1 MEESK
6 ALVAST
12 PLTVQAWSLIQDVA
26 PAMFASRFFGIT
38 SNEQA
43 MAIMVKGYELGLS
56 LGASF
61 EFIHVI
67 QGKPGLSP
75 RGMLALI
82 QQHPAFAGMTI
93 EDKPESCR
101 VTMRRKNGFEYTAE
115 FTMDDAKRAGLVKS
129 GGGWE
134 KYPAN
139 MLRWRAVGFCA
150 DVVFPDVLG
159 GMKRTDELGADL
171 TAEGETIEAE
181 YTVQPLAPK
190 QVPAQ
195 PKAKAATRKPG
206 QEPQPPDVVRDV
218 IRRRAG
224 WKQDGDNLVLVRDVG
239 DKTEPIHADTR
250 QHVAATLIN
259 AFEFECDTA
268 QDLADNAKFLLRW
281 LFNVEASASLTEAEG
296 KAIEYAWM
304 KPGGGLNEYA
314 KVEVNSAFTEAL
326 NK

>member
-26 PAMFASRFFGIT
+26 PAMFASKFFGVL

-115 FTMDDAKRAGLVKS
+115 FSMDDAKRAGLVKP

-181 YTVQPLAPK
+181 YTIQSPK
-190 QVPAQ
+190 QAQ
-195 PKAKAATRKPG
+195 PKTPTPKPKSAIRKPG
-206 QEPQPPDVVRDV
+206 QEPQSPDVVREV
-218 IRRRAG
+218 IRTRAG
-224 WKQDGDNLVLVRDVG
+224 WIKTDDGLVRDTG
-239 DKTEPIHADTR
+239 DKVQPIHADTR
-250 QHVAATLIN
+250 QHVSATLIE
-259 AFEFECDTA
+259 ALQFEGATE
-268 QDLADNAKFLLRW
+268 QDLADNAKVLLKW
-281 LFNVEASASLTEAEG
+281 LFGTQSSSSLTEVEG
-296 KAIEYAWM
+296 KAIGYAWM

-314 KVEVNSAFTEAL
+314 KAEINAVLAEAL
-326 NK
+326 